1 MIRQQ
6 RNVGMDLAR
15 TLVKAAAST
24 GATVVLV
31 SGCTTGWMPWEQQ
44 PTYPSA
50 SVQRTQQPVPAGYYR
65 VNPGDTV
72 AGIAAAFGQRKQDIA
87 DWNHIAADVPPLP
100 GQVLRVAPQPAAQA
114 MSPGAGTAAN
124 GANGMAGANAAP
136 AVRLAWPVQGPVLKP
151 FVAGKTNGIVIGGTE
166 GEAVK
171 AAAAGR
177 VVYAGT
183 GLEAYGPL
191 VIVKHNDSLIT
202 AYGHNSKLL
211 VKEDDAVAQGQAI
224 AEMGADAKGAG
235 TLEFEV
241 RRDGKPVDPL
251 GYLPRQGG

>member
-6 RNVGMDLAR
+6 RNVGMDLAK
-15 TLVKAAAST
+15 TLAKAAAST

-124 GANGMAGANAAP
+124 GTNGMAGANAAP

-166 GEAVK
+166 GETVK

>member
-15 TLVKAAAST
+15 TLAKAAAST

-124 GANGMAGANAAP
+124 VANGMAGANAAP

-166 GEAVK
+166 GETVK

>member
-6 RNVGMDLAR
+6 RNVGMDLAK
-15 TLVKAAAST
+15 TLAKAAAST

-50 SVQRTQQPVPAGYYR
+50 RVQRTQQPVPAGYYR

-114 MSPGAGTAAN
+114 MSPGAGTAN

-136 AVRLAWPVQGPVLKP
+136 AMRLAWPVQGPVLKP

-166 GEAVK
+166 GETVK